1 MYATIVDNVFR
12 VLILFNA
19 VYKFLRVIQRQ
30 NVLLMQY
37 LIYSLFLNR
46 HYLISSWTR
55 LNFLLRVI
63 YFDVNE
69 FLSTS
74 KSSRSSSRK
83 SCRYTSFDKYD
94 FTVFRVAFELFVDLL
109 DVSLEIYRSIH
120 EIEALMSFLLS
131 LFHVILEIKQS
142 KESLSQS
149 FYVHEIIVSFFNLYR
164 CEKNFRLILKC
175 SVYHLWHY
183 WFCSLETFF
192 VNFRMS
198 FFFAVIKR
206 QTL

>member
-1 MYATIVDNVFR
+1 
-12 VLILFNA
+12 
-19 VYKFLRVIQRQ
+19 
-30 NVLLMQY
+30 MQH

-46 HYLISSWTR
+46 HYLIDSWTR

-69 FLSTS
+69 FFVDFKVKSIFEAEVRADTLTLINMISLFLRLHLS
-74 KSSRSSSRK
+74 
-83 SCRYTSFDKYD
+83 F
-94 FTVFRVAFELFVDLL
+94 LVDLL
-109 DVSLEIYRSIH
+109 DVSLEIYRFIH
-120 EIEALMSFLLS
+120 EIETLMSFLLS

-142 KESLSQS
+142 KESFSQS
-149 FYVHEIIVSFFNLYR
+149 IYVYEIIVNVFNLYK
-164 CEKNFRLILKC
+164 CKKNFRLILNRNA
-175 SVYHLWHY
+175 YHLWHC